1 MYFFKKKI
9 HTFCFLVIQQSGVN
23 LLLLNYQ
30 KKKKNVC
37 IFLNKIVEEG
47 MIIRVGCR
55 NAEARE

>member
-1 MYFFKKKI
+1 MYFKKKKI
-9 HTFCFLVIQQSGVN
+9 HTFSFLVIQQSGVN

-30 KKKKNVC
+30 KKKNVC